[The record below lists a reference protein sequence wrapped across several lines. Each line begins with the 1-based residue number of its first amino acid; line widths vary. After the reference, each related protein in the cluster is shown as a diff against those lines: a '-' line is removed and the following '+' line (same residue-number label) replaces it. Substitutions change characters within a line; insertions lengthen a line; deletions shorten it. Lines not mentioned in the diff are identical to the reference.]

1 LRIRSVTIPFGA
13 GLLALAVYL
22 LTLAP
27 DLTWAH
33 NGGDGGDLITASY
46 EGGAAHPP
54 GYPLYALVGRTVAA
68 VPIGSIPYRYNLF
81 SAFAAAGAAALVAW
95 AAEESGTMPAG
106 AAGLALAF
114 APLVWSQ
121 AVITEV
127 YALAALL
134 AAMIVALSWQKRP
147 RPLALGL
154 AFGLG
159 LTHHLTLALLAP
171 LVLAAAARWTGAQ
184 STRRV
189 IVRALVG
196 LLIGLLPLAYLP
208 LTAHAPVGW
217 GDASTPQGFWWLV
230 SVGLYRGYAFALPA
244 AWIGPRIAAVAH
256 TLASGF
262 TWAGVAVGLWGLV
275 KLWERDKWLGGASLL
290 SELMLTAFAVGYNTT
305 DSEVYLIPALVVFAV
320 WMGAGWGAVIVASRR
335 PTVRQGALVVMFAV
349 PTFVLARNWS
359 AQDLHADHAARDFVD
374 GVLAQAPARAIVVTS
389 QDRHT
394 FALWVGVLVERRR
407 SDLAV
412 VDQDL
417 VGYDW
422 YRTRLWRSF
431 PDLSVPETGGDA
443 SELARA
449 NPGRPVCRPTE
460 SPPSVSCEDR

>member
-1 LRIRSVTIPFGA
+1 LRIRSVGIPFGV
-13 GLLALAVYL
+13 GLFALAVYV

-95 AAEESGTMPAG
+95 TAQESGLMPAV

-121 AVITEV
+121 AVIAEV
-127 YALAALL
+127 YALSALL
-134 AAMIVALSWQKRP
+134 AAMIVSLSWQKRP

-171 LVLAAAARWTGAQ
+171 LVLAAAARWMQAQ
-184 STRRV
+184 SAWRV
-189 IVRALVG
+189 IVHIFIG

-290 SELMLTAFAVGYNTT
+290 SVLALAAFAVGYNTA
-305 DSEVYLIPALVVFAV
+305 DSEVYLIPALVVFVV
-320 WMGAGWGAVIVASRR
+320 WVGEGWGAVMVSSQRFVRR
-335 PTVRQGALVVMFAV
+335 GALVLMLAV
-349 PTFVLARNWS
+349 PAFTLVRNWS
-359 AQDLHADHAARDFVD
+359 AQDLRADRTARNFVD
-374 GVLAQAPARAIVVTS
+374 SVMSQAPARAIVVTS

-449 NPGRPVCRPTE
+449 NPGRSVCHPIET
-460 SPPSVSCEDR
+460 PLSVSCEDR